1 MNEYVQ
7 MFITIVCSVLASS
20 GFWAFIQRK
29 SDRNSAEVELLIG
42 LGHDRIVY
50 LGMSY
55 LERGWLTEDEYENLH
70 DYLYVP
76 YEKNGGNGSA
86 KRVMD
91 AVDRLPIYKTY
102 LHAEEAMKNER

>member
-7 MFITIVCSVLASS
+7 MFITIICSVLASS

-55 LERGWLTEDEYENLH
+55 LERG
-70 DYLYVP
+70 
-76 YEKNGGNGSA
+76 
-86 KRVMD
+86 
-91 AVDRLPIYKTY
+91 
-102 LHAEEAMKNER
+102 